1 MEKSMKNEKKG
12 DFTGKQ
18 GDFTGDML
26 GKPSWRLDIWDK
38 ALSF

>member
-1 MEKSMKNEKKG
+1 MEKAMKNMNHG

-26 GKPSWRLDIWDK
+26 GKPS
-38 ALSF
+38 